1 MTTPPRRHLALLA
14 ALVAWPALAGE
25 PAHAAPPAQ
34 PPSAA
39 FEALKGLAGEWRGTA
54 SVPGDDKGFPARV
67 SVKVVS
73 GGSAVMLVTDP
84 GGEHEMVT
92 MFHRD
97 DGALLA
103 THYCAAM
110 NQPRMK
116 ARPDATAKQVTFDF
130 VDGTNLKTYPG
141 RMQSL
146 DLAMPDA
153 NRHVE
158 TWVSR
163 DGAKEDTMRFDLAR
177 VK

>member
-1 MTTPPRRHLALLA
+1 
-14 ALVAWPALAGE
+14 
-25 PAHAAPPAQ
+25 
-34 PPSAA
+34 
-39 FEALKGLAGEWRGTA
+39 
-54 SVPGDDKGFPARV
+54 
-67 SVKVVS
+67 
-73 GGSAVMLVTDP
+73 
-84 GGEHEMVT
+84 MVT

-97 DGALLA
+97 DDALIA

-116 ARPDATAKQVTFDF
+116 ARPGANAREVAFDF
-130 VDGTNLKTYPG
+130 VDGTNLKAYPG

-146 DLAMPDA
+146 AMAMPDA

-163 DGAKEDTMRFDLAR
+163 DGAKEETMRFDLAR